1 MKRYGILMLCV
12 FALAALAAGCAEKGA
27 PDAEN
32 ITFTAVIEA
41 VNDHSLLVFTGDDV
55 GFDKASVGFADEMP
69 APDSNFIAGQTVRI
83 TILPQ
88 IAESYPVQVSAVSIV
103 LVSDEPAEP
112 EPSAEPG
119 ASAEPEAGQPSFAA
133 SYFRADSLG
142 EGGMDFLFGRI
153 LNPEK
158 MAISSVRHIPVML
171 IGSSAELAEFIEEG
185 RAYYQLDQSYG
196 ETGAFSTIA
205 NEYDDAFFEEN
216 ALVVLFAT
224 ESSGSIRHTV
234 EDVRVEGGTLSVLV
248 AATMPE
254 IGTDD
259 MADWFIV
266 VSLEKSVVSGCSA
279 FDAWYE

>member
-32 ITFTAVIEA
+32 IIFTAVIEA
-41 VNDHSLLVFTGDDV
+41 VNDNSLLVSTSDDV
-55 GFDKASVGFADEMP
+55 GFDKALVGFADEMP
-69 APDSNFIAGQTVRI
+69 PPDFSFIAGQTVRI

-88 IAESYPVQVSAVSIV
+88 IAESYPVQVRAVSIV
-103 LVSDEPAEP
+103 LVPDET
-112 EPSAEPG
+112 AEPG
-119 ASAEPEAGQPSFAA
+119 ASAEPEADHPAFAA

-142 EGGMDFLFGRI
+142 DGGTDFPSGRI
-153 LNPEK
+153 LNLDK

-185 RAYYQLDQSYG
+185 RAHYQLDQPYG
-196 ETGAFSTIA
+196 ETGAFSAIA
-205 NEYDDAFFEEN
+205 DEYDDAFFEEN
-216 ALVVLFAT
+216 ALVILFAT
-224 ESSGSIRHTV
+224 ETSGSIRHTV
-234 EDVRVEGGTLSVLV
+234 EDVRVEGGALSVLV
-248 AATMPE
+248 TATAPE

-279 FDAWYE
+279 FDAWYK